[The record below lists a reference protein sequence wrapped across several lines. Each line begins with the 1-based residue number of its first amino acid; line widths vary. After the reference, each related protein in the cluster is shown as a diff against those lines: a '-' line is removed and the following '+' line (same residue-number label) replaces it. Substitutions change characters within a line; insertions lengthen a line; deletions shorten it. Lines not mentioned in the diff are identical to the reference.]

1 MSTIR
6 LFATTA
12 FAAVLAAVAAPAAIA
27 QLTAAN
33 DGPVVYGHHH
43 LLVSNLEEHK
53 AFWIDTMGGRL
64 SAFGP
69 NTVATFSNVH
79 VFLREQV
86 PTGGTKGTTVNH
98 IGFSVPDLP
107 ATLAII
113 RAAGYPIVTREELP
127 PALAVVDDIAH
138 VANPGIDIAFV
149 MAPDDVKIEIV
160 ENPGQSAPI
169 TLHHVH
175 FATQQVEE
183 MRAWYAETFGA
194 IPGVSGAFQVAELPG
209 VILSYIPS
217 TDPLAGTQGRSLDH
231 IGFEIDGLEAFCRE
245 LEAQGVVFDR
255 PYTVLEGRGLALA
268 YFTDPFGTYIEL
280 TEGLDNL

>member
-1 MSTIR
+1 MKM
-6 LFATTA
+6 FATAGFT
-12 FAAVLAAVAAPAAIA
+12 AVLTLLAAPAVA
-27 QLTAAN
+27 QLTAASE
-33 DGPVVYGHHH
+33 GPVAYGHHH
-43 LLVSNLEEHK
+43 LLVTSLEEHES
-53 AFWIDTMGGRL
+53 FWIDTLGGKL

-69 NTVATFSNVH
+69 NTVATFPNVH
-79 VFLREQV
+79 VFLREQI

-107 ATLAII
+107 ATLAKI
-113 RAAGYPIVTREELP
+113 RSAGYPIVTREELP
-127 PALAVVDDIAH
+127 PALAVVNDIAH
-138 VANPGIDIAFV
+138 VANPGINIAFV

-160 ENPGQSAPI
+160 ENPGQATPI

-183 MRAWYAETFGA
+183 MRSWYADTFGA

-209 VILSYIPS
+209 VLLSFIPS
-217 TDPLAGTQGRSLDH
+217 NEPLAGTQGRSLDH

-245 LEAQGVVFDR
+245 LEAQGVEFDR